1 MRAGALR
8 PAAMRPGYRAGGIR
22 RTRGIR
28 RASAGLRPVR
38 AGALLVLLAGIGV
51 TWGLASS
58 DVFTIRDTTI
68 DGATWTAEDAI
79 LSALAIPVDANAFTL
94 GTVEL
99 ADRVGEIPAIAAVS
113 VRVQLPGTVRVAV
126 TERRALLVWR
136 VGTQRFLVDA
146 DGVLFASLG
155 AEPPEAAAKLPV
167 IIDARTASIALDVGQ
182 HLDPVTLDAALR
194 LGSLTPVDVG
204 SEARSLV
211 LRLDDQVGY
220 AMRTRPASWTAI
232 FGFYTPT
239 LRTTDI
245 IPGQVRLLRSLLAG
259 REAQVRQVI
268 LADDH
273 SGTYIPRDTP
283 EPTKQ
288 PKGSGG

>member
-1 MRAGALR
+1 MR
-8 PAAMRPGYRAGGIR
+8 PAAMRPGYRPGGFR
-22 RTRGIR
+22 RTKGIR

-38 AGALLVLLAGIGV
+38 AGALLALIAAIGV
-51 TWGLASS
+51 AWGLASS
-58 DVFTIRDTTI
+58 DVFAIRDTSI
-68 DGATWTAEDAI
+68 EGATWTPDDAI
-79 LSALAIPVDANAFTL
+79 LAALALPADANAFTL
-94 GTVEL
+94 GTAEL
-99 ADRVGEIPAIAAVS
+99 AARVAEIPAIATVAVS
-113 VRVQLPGTVRVAV
+113 VQLPGSVRVAV

-146 DGVLFASLG
+146 DGVLFAKLG

-167 IIDARTASIALDVGQ
+167 IIDARIASIALDVGQ

-194 LGSLTPVDVG
+194 LGSLTPADVG

-211 LRLDDQVGY
+211 LRVDDQIGY
-220 AMRTRPASWTAI
+220 ALRTRPASWTAI

-273 SGTYIPRDTP
+273 SGTYIPRATP
-283 EPTKQ
+283 EPTKK
-288 PKGSGG
+288 PKASGG